1 MNKIKT
7 YNVSGIVNNININDN
22 VETISVKKALEL
34 VLTKYNLQNLLKE
47 TKGIKKVKNQVFLRC
62 LGECQ
67 LRHSDSRPAG

>member
-47 TKGIKKVKNQVFLRC
+47 TKGINYGFIISVQEVGNSKQNIFKFVYKR
-62 LGECQ
+62 
-67 LRHSDSRPAG
+67 